1 MQLVA
6 KLDHYGKP
14 AWITVMVLGFV
25 IFWPIGLGILFYLLW
40 SGRMGCWK
48 HSGHGRWHNERR
60 SHRHGPFGLWRE
72 EREAAPST
80 NGAFEDYRQNTLRR
94 LEQEEREFHDYL
106 ERLRRAKDKQ
116 EFDQFMGELKSRPPR
131 DDEEDDRPATD
142 NRRNGDAPQP
152 QG

>member
-25 IFWPIGLGILFYLLW
+25 IFWPIGLGILIYLLW

-60 SHRHGPFGLWRE
+60 SHRHGPFGRWRE
-72 EREAAPST
+72 EHKAAPST

-94 LEQEEREFHDYL
+94 LEEEEREFHDYL
-106 ERLRRAKDKQ
+106 ERLRQAKDKQ

-131 DDEEDDRPATD
+131 DDEGDRPAADT
-142 NRRNGDAPQP
+142 RRDGDAPQP
-152 QG
+152 QS